1 MSRIAKKPI
10 SIPKAV
16 QVELFND
23 RVEVKGPKGQL
34 KTSVPEGIKCTMEN
48 GLINVARDNDLPSRR
63 ASQGMVY
70 RMIVN
75 DIKGVTDG
83 FKKELDIVGVGYKAA
98 AQGSTLQLTL
108 GFSHEIKY
116 QVPEGV
122 KVETPQPTRIIV
134 SGFDKQKVGQTA
146 AEIRAFRKPDVYKG
160 KGIRYVN
167 EVVRK
172 KVGKAGA

>member
-10 SIPKAV
+10 IIPKLV
-16 QVELFND
+16 QVELFRD
-23 RVEVKGPKGQL
+23 RVEVKGPKGEL
-34 KTSVPEGIKCTMEN
+34 KTNIPEGIKCTMEN
-48 GLINVARDNDLPSRR
+48 GLINVARDNDLPSRK

-70 RMIVN
+70 RMITN
-75 DIKGVTDG
+75 DIKGVTEG
-83 FKKELDIVGVGYKAA
+83 FKKELDIVGVGYKAVV
-98 AQGSTLQLTL
+98 QGSTLQLTL
-108 GFSHEIKY
+108 GYSHEVKY
-116 QVPEGV
+116 EVPQGI
-122 KVETPQPTRIIV
+122 KVETPQPTKIV
-134 SGFDKQKVGQTA
+134 VIGFDKQKVGQTA